1 MLLSKKFVSD
11 YLDVSNLKIEE
22 IARDMT
28 RVGNEYDS
36 CGPLIKASN
45 LKVGEVLSVEDIPD
59 THLHKCVVD
68 IKEEKLDIICGA
80 PNVRVGLKT
89 IVALPGAKLPGGEIK
104 KSVIRG
110 YESNGMLCSLAELG
124 LDNKFLSSKDKEGIH
139 EFKNDVIVGDD
150 AIIALGLADEVIDFE
165 LTSNRGDLLSILGM
179 AYELGAIYKKSV
191 KDIDLDF
198 SEIDR
203 SIDKE
208 FSISIDTSKCNL
220 FLAKK
225 VIDVEIKESPDFIKE
240 RLIASGIRPINNVVD
255 ISNYVMLE
263 TGQPLHFYDANNLG
277 DTLIVRD
284 AKEHEKLTT
293 LDGVDRIL
301 TSDDIVIA
309 NKSFAVGLAGV
320 MGGLSTEVLD
330 NTKEI
335 IIEAAIFDS
344 TSIRKTSKKIL
355 RSEASN
361 RFEKGID
368 PNRTYMAI
376 KRCCNLLER
385 FANAKILSGMIE
397 YNENNTKEKIINLR
411 FEKINKVLGIE
422 INKSEVVSIL
432 KSLGF
437 LVKENKDYLEVE
449 VPSRRLDIS
458 IEEDLIEE
466 VGRLYGMDKI
476 ESHFPKLDVVV
487 GSYDKTKREIKHKL
501 KDLGLNETVSYT
513 LISDCEVHKYTNDS
527 FTPIKLNDPMSEE
540 RNTLRYS
547 LLPSLV
553 NIFKYNKSYN
563 QENISIFEMGK
574 GFFKENDEYKEEL
587 KLAILISGE
596 YYLDIPS
603 KKADFYTLKGIIE
616 ELLDY
621 LGYGNRYSFK
631 VSDNIPSEFHPKQSC
646 EIILQGS
653 SIGIMGKIHPSEMK
667 EDVYLLEINLDKLL
681 KNSPSRMTYK
691 DISKYPSI
699 CKDVAFVVKKE
710 ISSESIINVI
720 KKAGGKLL
728 NKISIFD
735 IYVGNKIAYDLK
747 SIAFNLEFRD
757 QSKTLTEEEVMEV
770 FNKIILSVTKEF
782 NCVVR
787 DK

>member
-68 IKEEKLDIICGA
+68 IKEEKLNIICGA